1 MQLRF
6 YSAFLLFLG
15 SYFPLSIILLVQNY
29 RMELWG
35 NEICLPWRNGCEI
48 PLQQPVVSIGFAVVC
63 LFCLIFTLVVL
74 RSIRPRMKVEIVE
87 AKHVPA
93 DLMNYVLPY
102 VVSFMGLS
110 YDDVG
115 KFLGFIVFILWI
127 FVITFKSERIIMNPV
142 LTVFKWKLYEVKYR
156 SPGGSVETTGMALT
170 QVAIDSGVQYKIH
183 AIQDVLIVKG
193 GGFK

>member
-1 MQLRF
+1 MQLRL

-29 RMELWG
+29 RIEFFGRSLCFPLTE
-35 NEICLPWRNGCEI
+35 NCLI
-48 PLQQPVVSIGFAVVC
+48 PLQQPVISIVFALICFSC
-63 LFCLIFTLVVL
+63 LVFTLVVL
-74 RSIRPRMKVEIVE
+74 KSIRPRMEIEVLE

-110 YDDVG
+110 YDDVS

-127 FVITFKSERIIMNPV
+127 FIITFKSERIIMNPV
-142 LTVFKWKLYEVKYR
+142 LTVFHWKLYEVKYQ
-156 SPGGSVETTGMALT
+156 SPGGSVGSTAMALSR
-170 QVAIDSGVQYKIH
+170 VAIEAGESFRMH
-183 AIQDVLIVKG
+183 AIQDVLIVKKG
-193 GGFK
+193 GEC